1 MFNPLDYPIAYMKP
15 RRTSEALAWLDN
27 IPFAFALVQ
36 AHRPKLIVELGT
48 HTGVSYFA
56 FCQAVEVSG
65 LPTKCY
71 GIDTWEGDEHAGFY
85 GEEIF
90 RDLVANHE
98 PLYSNFSKLLRM
110 KFDDA
115 LKEFRDGYIDLL
127 HIDGC
132 HEYESVKH
140 DFESWRPKLSSRSV
154 VLLHD
159 INAQEPHFGARRFF
173 VELQSGYP
181 VFEFTHGYGLGVVA
195 VGEET
200 RKEPIWSLFE
210 AGTAEVAVIRRFF
223 SSLGNEIQNE
233 RIMQQR
239 DARIRDLEAQL
250 AQTNAQLAEANAQIV
265 SMLRSRSW
273 WLTSPL
279 RWIYRHI
286 FERADL

>member
-1 MFNPLDYPIAYMKP
+1 M
-15 RRTSEALAWLDN
+15 
-27 IPFAFALVQ
+27 
-36 AHRPKLIVELGT
+36 
-48 HTGVSYFA
+48 
-56 FCQAVEVSG
+56 
-65 LPTKCY
+65 
-71 GIDTWEGDEHAGFY
+71 
-85 GEEIF
+85 
-90 RDLVANHE
+90 
-98 PLYSNFSKLLRM
+98 
-110 KFDDA
+110 
-115 LKEFRDGYIDLL
+115 
-127 HIDGC
+127 
-132 HEYESVKH
+132 
-140 DFESWRPKLSSRSV
+140 
-154 VLLHD
+154 LLHD

-181 VFEFTHGYGLGVVA
+181 VFEFTHVYGLGVVA